1 MSQRQS
7 DAPVRQLSIHD
18 HSRDSAGLRYV
29 YPVVSRRAG
38 GVSLGINLNV
48 NNACNWACIYCQVPD
63 LARGAPP
70 PVDVGR
76 LERELRGLLQD
87 IVEGDYL
94 VRHAPP
100 EARRLVDVAFS
111 GNGEPTA
118 AKEFPDVVACVSR
131 VMDDVLPG
139 WDIPLRLITNGSLV
153 HRLRVQ
159 QGIAAI
165 GRRGGEVWFK
175 FDRATVNGALAVNG
189 VRVMPQQAIERLVCC
204 TELAPTW
211 VQTCFF
217 ALDGA
222 APSTAEQ
229 RAYLAALETVRDR
242 IRGVQL
248 YGLAR
253 PSMQPGASRL
263 SSVKTTEMEKFADA
277 IAGLGIRVALSL

>member
-1 MSQRQS
+1 MIAGLIIPRNRFSRRSRLTSANHKPQKLLNM
-7 DAPVRQLSIHD
+7 LSIND
-18 HSRDSAGLRYV
+18 HSRDSAGMKYV
-29 YPVVSRRAG
+29 YPVISRRAR
-38 GVSLGINLNV
+38 GVSVGINLNV

-189 VRVMPQQAIERLVCC
+189 VRVMPQRAIERLVC
-204 TELAPTW
+204 
-211 VQTCFF
+211 
-217 ALDGA
+217 
-222 APSTAEQ
+222 
-229 RAYLAALETVRDR
+229 
-242 IRGVQL
+242 
-248 YGLAR
+248 
-253 PSMQPGASRL
+253 
-263 SSVKTTEMEKFADA
+263 
-277 IAGLGIRVALSL
+277 